1 MSVQLIKWI
10 ILFFMACISVQ
21 EIDQFF
27 IPETPNQII
36 TNLPEVVN
44 SRNDNMLH
52 TLLSLLH
59 FNAGDLIENVSHT
72 NFEKKGVLRLFTHLK
87 YSHLYSPG
95 YSGNFLLSCQ
105 LQFTGPEQTDY
116 YIYAL
121 HKIVI

>member
-10 ILFFMACISVQ
+10 ILFFVVCISAQ
-21 EIDQFF
+21 EIYQFF
-27 IPETPNQII
+27 MPATPKQIT

-44 SRNDNMLH
+44 SRNDNILH

-72 NFEKKGVLRLFTHLK
+72 NFEKKGVLCLFTHHK
-87 YSHLYSPG
+87 YNHLHSPG
-95 YSGNFLLSCQ
+95 YSGNLPLSCQ

-121 HKIVI
+121 RKIVI

>member
-10 ILFFMACISVQ
+10 ILFFVVYISAQ
-21 EIDQFF
+21 GIYQFSM
-27 IPETPNQII
+27 PETPNQIT

-44 SRNDNMLH
+44 SRNDNILH

-59 FNAGDLIENVSHT
+59 FNTGDLIENVSHT

-87 YSHLYSPG
+87 YNHLYSPD
-95 YSGNFLLSCQ
+95 YSENLHLSCQ